1 MKLRLIKTVLWF
13 LVGLAMVVVALR
25 ILHGVGSVV
34 ALDNIL
40 PWGLW
45 KGGGVVAL
53 VPIGGAGFTLAA
65 FVYVFHWKRYAPLA
79 RGAVLLGL
87 MCYTSVAVG
96 LTFDIGIW
104 WRIVYPVFHWQAHSA
119 LFEIAWC
126 IMLYLGV
133 LVVEFSHTVV
143 ERLPY
148 PRLLH
153 LIEKVSI
160 VFVILGISLS
170 TLHQSSLGTLF
181 LATPYRLHPL
191 WYSEQLPVMFFI
203 TAVGLGCLTI
213 SWVTLSTH
221 WLYGVK
227 PPMDAVSGLARISTI
242 ALSAYLL
249 LRFGDMFWSGNA
261 NLLFVPGW
269 DTANFW
275 FEIVIS
281 AIVPIGILSRK
292 KWREN
297 AKVVFWVSTAA
308 VVGMSLNR
316 VNVAGL
322 ATLSSTEG
330 DYFPV
335 LPEWA
340 VTAGVLSAAALAF
353 LFAVER
359 VEVFKGIDREAVSRA
374 YEPSRVDHADWK
386 TAFFRNRLGD
396 AQVYSAAVVVAIGL
410 AAGCLPDSSIYGV
423 VPEATPV
430 APVKSVKAQKVSLGD
445 KQGSTFTFPV
455 DPKKHPDI
463 SPSDVLLIDG
473 DGNGRF
479 VLFDHTAHITRRA
492 EAGMDCRSCHHMTGP
507 LEEATSCG
515 RCHSD
520 MHEGRSIFDHDVH
533 QAKLGGNEGCIDCHT
548 DTTLP
553 KVKANTT
560 SCESCHPD
568 MRRDSPLVKIGDR
581 KGRDRDVA
589 PGYTE
594 AMHGLCI
601 TCHKDLVDSGAVAN
615 AAFAQCV
622 GCHQAEAGLT
632 ELTREMRVHAP
643 AP

>member
-13 LVGLAMVVVALR
+13 LAGLAMVVVALR

-65 FVYVFHWKRYAPLA
+65 FVYVFHWKRYEPLA

-96 LTFDIGIW
+96 LTFDIGVW

-213 SWVTLSTH
+213 SWVTLTTH

-227 PPMDAVSGLARISTI
+227 PPMNPISGLARISTI
-242 ALSAYLL
+242 ALAAYLA
-249 LRFGDMFWSGNA
+249 LRFGDLLWSGNGS
-261 NLLFVPGW
+261 LLFVAGW

-281 AIVPIGILSRK
+281 AVVPIAILSRK
-292 KWREN
+292 HWREN
-297 AKVVFWVSTAA
+297 SKVVFWVSTVA
-308 VVGMSLNR
+308 VAGMSLNR

-335 LPEWA
+335 FPEWA

-353 LFAVER
+353 LFAVEH
-359 VEVFKGIDREAVSRA
+359 VEVFKRIDREAVARA
-374 YEPSRVDHADWK
+374 YAPSRVDHADWK

-396 AQVYSAAVVVAIGL
+396 AQVYSAAFVVAIGL
-410 AAGCLPDSSIYGV
+410 AAGCLPDSSVYGV

-430 APVKSVKAQKVSLGD
+430 QPVKSVKAKKVSLGD
-445 KQGSTFTFPV
+445 RQGSSYTFPV
-455 DPKKHPDI
+455 DTKEHPDLK
-463 SPSDVLLIDG
+463 PSDVFLIDG
-473 DGNGRF
+473 DDNGRF
-479 VLFDHTAHITRRA
+479 VLFDHQAHIDRLA
-492 EAGMDCRSCHHMTGP
+492 EENLGCRDCHHMTGP
-507 LEEATSCG
+507 LEEATSCV
-515 RCHSD
+515 RCHAD
-520 MHEGRSIFDHDVH
+520 MHESRSIFDHDLH
-533 QAKLGGNEGCIDCHT
+533 EEKLGGNEGCIGCHT
-548 DTTLP
+548 DPTLS

-568 MRRDSPLVKIGDR
+568 MRRDSPLVKIGER
-581 KGRDRDVA
+581 EGRDSDVA
-589 PGYTE
+589 AGYTD

-601 TCHKDLVDSGAVAN
+601 KCHEQQVASGKVEN
-615 AAFAQCV
+615 TTFAQCV
-622 GCHQAEAGLT
+622 GCHQAEAGLA
-632 ELTREMRVHAP
+632 ELTREKRVRAHTP
-643 AP
+643 